1 MDKIVLII
9 LALIAVFAILAAIY
23 IFVYNRLQKYT
34 VRIKEAESEVKE
46 TLKRRYELLMK
57 IEEEINSATGLKQ
70 NNFKDFKFEE
80 MTNFDIDRKLF
91 KVMSTFEKIKD
102 DYPDR
107 LDTEPFRNLMIDIK
121 IVDEKIV
128 AAKAYYNKYTTS
140 LNMMIKKFPSN
151 IVARIHRIEEG
162 EYFNNKN
169 MNYQEIINF
178 KF

>member
-91 KVMSTFEKIKD
+91 KVMSTFEKIRD

-107 LDTEPFRNLMIDIK
+107 LDTESFRNLMIDIK

-151 IVARIHRIEEG
+151 IIARIHRIEEG